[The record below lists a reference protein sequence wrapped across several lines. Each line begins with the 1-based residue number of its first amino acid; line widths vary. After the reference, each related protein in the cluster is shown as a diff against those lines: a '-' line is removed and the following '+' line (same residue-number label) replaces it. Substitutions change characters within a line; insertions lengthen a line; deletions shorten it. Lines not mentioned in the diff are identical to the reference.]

1 MPASVESSGADRPG
15 TIRALRC
22 HTDRVDWYLPEGAP
36 EVITLLRRELV
47 AYLSLHGESG
57 SDFDAAELL
66 VAESV
71 GNAVRHSAGPV
82 WVSLTWRG
90 THPTMSVYDLGMGF
104 DQVPDREPAERAEE
118 SGPGLDS
125 VDPEALAESGRGL
138 FIMRELAPW
147 LESRERTGEG
157 LVVSMTLPV
166 SRPATVDHDPPR
178 RRFGAL
184 PMLEESL
191 PGGGFG
197 KEAFLRALVVQL
209 AQTIEVQH
217 GQDSADAAVAQVGT
231 DVGGRMEEEFRLA
244 MMITGRMTPEQM
256 GRCYVRLKHAIDGGF
271 RVLEASTERIVLVN
285 DRCPFGPAVR
295 QAPALCRMTSSV
307 FGGIAARNSD
317 HGASVLLEER
327 IAVGDPGC
335 RVIVEL
341 NVPHTSAAP
350 EAHHYA
356 SPLPWVVAAPQN
368 ALPDRPS
375 SRP

>member
-1 MPASVESSGADRPG
+1 
-15 TIRALRC
+15 
-22 HTDRVDWYLPEGAP
+22 VDWYLPGGAP
-36 EVITLLRRELV
+36 ETVALLRRDLV
-47 AYLSLHGESG
+47 AYLRRHGESG

-71 GNAVRHSAGPV
+71 GNAVRHTAGPV
-82 WVSLTWRG
+82 WVSLTWRS
-90 THPTMSVYDLGMGF
+90 TNPTMSVYDLGPGL
-104 DQVPDREPAERAEE
+104 DQVPEEP
-118 SGPGLDS
+118 GPDS
-125 VDPEALAESGRGL
+125 VDPEDLSESGRGL
-138 FIMRELAPW
+138 FIMRELAPS
-147 LESRERTGEG
+147 LESRQRTGEG

-166 SRPATVDHDPPR
+166 PRPAAVDHDPPR
-178 RRFGAL
+178 RRLAAL
-184 PMLEESL
+184 PMLGESL

-209 AQTIEVQH
+209 AQAIEVQH
-217 GQDSADAAVAQVGT
+217 GQHSADAAVAQVGT

-244 MMITGRMTPEQM
+244 MTITGRMTPEEM

-271 RVLEASTERIVLVN
+271 RVLEASPERIVLVN
-285 DRCPFGPAVR
+285 DRCPFGEAVQ

-335 RVIVEL
+335 RVSVEL
-341 NVPHTSAAP
+341 NVPETAAAP

-356 SPLPWVVAAPQN
+356 SPLP
-368 ALPDRPS
+368 
-375 SRP
+375 

>member
-1 MPASVESSGADRPG
+1 M
-15 TIRALRC
+15 
-22 HTDRVDWYLPEGAP
+22 DWYLPGDSP
-36 EVITLLRRELV
+36 QTLPLLRRELV
-47 AYLSLHGESG
+47 AYLRRHGEPE

-71 GNAVRHSAGPV
+71 GNAMRHTAGPV

-90 THPTMSVYDLGMGF
+90 PNPTMSVFDLGPGF
-104 DQVPDREPAERAEE
+104 DQESAGLADDVGPAPDP
-118 SGPGLDS
+118 
-125 VDPEALAESGRGL
+125 DPDALAESGRGL
-138 FIMRELAPW
+138 FIMRELAPT
-147 LESRERTGEG
+147 LESRERSGEG

-178 RRFGAL
+178 RRTPAL
-184 PMLEESL
+184 PALEEAL
-191 PGGGFG
+191 PSGGFG

-209 AQTIEVQH
+209 AQTIEVEH

-244 MMITGRMTPEQM
+244 AAITGRMTPELM
-256 GRCYVRLKHAIDGGF
+256 GQCYVRLKHAIDGGF

-285 DRCPFGPAVR
+285 DRCPFGSVVQ
-295 QAPALCRMTSSV
+295 QAPSLCRMTSSV

-317 HGASVLLEER
+317 HGATVLLEER

-335 RVIVEL
+335 RVVVEL
-341 NVPHTSAAP
+341 NVPKARAAP

-356 SPLPWVVAAPQN
+356 APLP
-368 ALPDRPS
+368 
-375 SRP
+375 

>member
-1 MPASVESSGADRPG
+1 M
-15 TIRALRC
+15 
-22 HTDRVDWYLPEGAP
+22 DWYLPEGAP
-36 EVITLLRRELV
+36 ETVSLLRRDLV
-47 AYLSLHGESG
+47 AYLRRHGEPR

-71 GNAVRHSAGPV
+71 GNAVRHTEGPV
-82 WVSLTWRG
+82 WVSLTWRS
-90 THPTMSVYDLGMGF
+90 TNPTMSVYDLGPGL
-104 DQVPDREPAERAEE
+104 DQVPEE
-118 SGPGLDS
+118 EWGPGPGS
-125 VDPEALAESGRGL
+125 VDPDDLSESGRGL

-147 LESRERTGEG
+147 LESRQRSGEG

-166 SRPATVDHDPPR
+166 PRPATVDHDPPR
-178 RRFGAL
+178 RHFAAL

-244 MMITGRMTPEQM
+244 MAITGRMTPEEM

-271 RVLEASTERIVLVN
+271 RVLEASPERIVLVN
-285 DRCPFGPAVR
+285 DRCPFGTAVQ

-335 RVIVEL
+335 RVSVEL
-341 NVPHTSAAP
+341 NVPQTSAAP

-356 SPLPWVVAAPQN
+356 SPLP
-368 ALPDRPS
+368 
-375 SRP
+375 

>member
-1 MPASVESSGADRPG
+1 M
-15 TIRALRC
+15 
-22 HTDRVDWYLPEGAP
+22 DWYLREGAP
-36 EVITLLRRELV
+36 EALPLLRRELV
-47 AYLSLHGESG
+47 AYLRRHGEEE

-66 VAESV
+66 VAEAV
-71 GNAVRHSAGPV
+71 GNAIRHTAGPV

-90 THPTMSVYDLGMGF
+90 TNPTMSVYDLGPGF
-104 DQVPDREPAERAEE
+104 AGTGDVEPAPSDGLSLVAVAPD
-118 SGPGLDS
+118 SGLGHVEPAGDLAV
-125 VDPEALAESGRGL
+125 VDPDTLPESGRGL
-138 FIMRELAPW
+138 FIMQELAPR
-147 LESRERTGEG
+147 LESRERTGQG

-178 RRFGAL
+178 RRSAAL
-184 PMLEESL
+184 PLLEEAL

-217 GQDSADAAVAQVGT
+217 GQDAADAAVAQVGT
-231 DVGGRMEEEFRLA
+231 DVGGQMEEEFRVALA
-244 MMITGRMTPEQM
+244 ITGRMTPEQM

-271 RVLEASTERIVLVN
+271 RVLEATPERIVLVN
-285 DRCPFGPAVR
+285 DRCPFGTAVR
-295 QAPALCRMTSSV
+295 QAPSLCRMTSSV

-335 RVIVEL
+335 RVVVDL
-341 NVPHTSAAP
+341 NVPASAAAP

-356 SPLPWVVAAPQN
+356 SP
-368 ALPDRPS
+368 RP
-375 SRP
+375 

>member
-1 MPASVESSGADRPG
+1 
-15 TIRALRC
+15 
-22 HTDRVDWYLPEGAP
+22 VDWYLPEGAP
-36 EVITLLRRELV
+36 EALPQLRRELV
-47 AYLSLHGESG
+47 AYLRRHGESD

-71 GNAVRHSAGPV
+71 GNAVRHTAGPV

-90 THPTMSVYDLGMGF
+90 ANPTMSVYDLGPGSHQM
-104 DQVPDREPAERAEE
+104 PEEEPAT
-118 SGPGLDS
+118 SGGLSPGLASHSGDRFAELAEDPGPDS
-125 VDPEALAESGRGL
+125 VDPEALSESGRGL
-138 FIMRELAPW
+138 FIMRGLAPW

-166 SRPATVDHDPPR
+166 ARPAAVDHDPPR
-178 RRFGAL
+178 RRSAAL
-184 PMLEESL
+184 PLLEESL

-197 KEAFLRALVVQL
+197 REAFLRALVVQL

-217 GQDSADAAVAQVGT
+217 GQDAADAAVAQVGT

-244 MMITGRMTPEQM
+244 MAITGRMTPEQM

-271 RVLEASTERIVLVN
+271 RVLEATTERIVLVN
-285 DRCPFGPAVR
+285 DRCPFGTAVQ
-295 QAPALCRMTSSV
+295 QAPSLCRMTSSV

-335 RVIVEL
+335 RVIVDL
-341 NVPHTSAAP
+341 NVPESAAAP

-356 SPLPWVVAAPQN
+356 SPT
-368 ALPDRPS
+368 S
-375 SRP
+375 